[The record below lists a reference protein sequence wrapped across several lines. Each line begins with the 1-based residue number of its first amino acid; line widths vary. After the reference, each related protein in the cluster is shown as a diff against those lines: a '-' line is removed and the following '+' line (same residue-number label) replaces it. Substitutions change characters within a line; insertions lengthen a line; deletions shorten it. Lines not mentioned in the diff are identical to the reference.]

1 MHPYKP
7 LQRTTPCKLTV
18 CFQFRAFSSRRSYD
32 PGFNPISRVK
42 PSETVLLGLVEKY
55 DNYLSSING
64 FISPVSSSITSLGP
78 RFQARVL
85 RSTIDFGIARRW
97 MEYCQ
102 SAHAAHDWS
111 RGVLR
116 STHPQSLRVID
127 CITLK
132 VVQAPSP
139 CRYVALSYVWGKPE
153 ENIDAEDI
161 DALNVV
167 SLKNFQTQFWMR
179 FTLFASFICV
189 SSGWTNIASAR
200 VIQTRNMTK
209 SRRWI

>member
-1 MHPYKP
+1 
-7 LQRTTPCKLTV
+7 
-18 CFQFRAFSSRRSYD
+18 
-32 PGFNPISRVK
+32 
-42 PSETVLLGLVEKY
+42 
-55 DNYLSSING
+55 
-64 FISPVSSSITSLGP
+64 
-78 RFQARVL
+78 
-85 RSTIDFGIARRW
+85 

-111 RGVLR
+111 SGVLR

-161 DALNVV
+161 DACECCLPEELPNTILDAIHTVRQ
-167 SLKNFQTQFWMR
+167 LHLR
-179 FTLFASFICV
+179 FLWVDKYCILQS
-189 SSGWTNIASAR
+189 NPNEKHD
-200 VIQTRNMTK
+200 Q
-209 SRRWI
+209 